1 LSRVY
6 HSIYSKLVVAQG
18 DHGHPVLCCKYCRSV
33 WLLVTPVELA
43 YLVEASERHRETCTG
58 TMAKNL
64 PSGVH

>member
-1 LSRVY
+1 
-6 HSIYSKLVVAQG
+6 
-18 DHGHPVLCCKYCRSV
+18 V